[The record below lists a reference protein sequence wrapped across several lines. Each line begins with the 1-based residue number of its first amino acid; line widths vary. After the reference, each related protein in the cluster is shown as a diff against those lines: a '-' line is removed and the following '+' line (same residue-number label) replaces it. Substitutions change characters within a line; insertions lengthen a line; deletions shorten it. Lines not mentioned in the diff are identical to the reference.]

1 MHETYLPKSIQ
12 LKSLMQEAELRDKDN
27 VVAGGVSA
35 FGISPKD
42 QTAETADINDFS
54 LHLQQERRKI
64 EEQLEHIETETKNK

>member
-35 FGISPKD
+35 FGISPND
-42 QTAETADINDFS
+42 QTAVTTNINDFS
-54 LHLQQERRKI
+54 FHLQ
-64 EEQLEHIETETKNK
+64 